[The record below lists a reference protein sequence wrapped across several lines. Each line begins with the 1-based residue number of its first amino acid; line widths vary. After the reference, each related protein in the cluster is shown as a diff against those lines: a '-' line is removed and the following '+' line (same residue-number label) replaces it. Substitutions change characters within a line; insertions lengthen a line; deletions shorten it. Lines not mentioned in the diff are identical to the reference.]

1 MENDKFQELV
11 LQQFQAMNKQFQTIT
26 GELKIL
32 NQRVGNLEEGQA
44 RMESRIGNLEEG
56 QARMESRIDNLE
68 EGQARMESRI
78 DNLEEGQARM
88 ESRMDKLEKSQDI
101 LVTEVMAVKSKTN
114 QVNANLTKLAIRIE
128 NEIEP
133 KINALFDSKEQHTKQ
148 ITRIEELVNS
158 HNERLDSIEIDTGYL
173 VSRVARLEKM
183 AN

>member
-32 NQRVGNLEEGQA
+32 NQRVG
-44 RMESRIGNLEEG
+44 S
-56 QARMESRIDNLE
+56 
-68 EGQARMESRI
+68 
-78 DNLEEGQARM
+78 LEEGQARM

-101 LVTEVMAVKSKTN
+101 LATEVMAVKSKTN